1 MPFVGAMHTE
11 WLPDGR
17 LMRVLEAPVFTDS
30 KGRRWTIKQG
40 RIIDGASI
48 PRPFWSITGGPYE
61 GLYRTPAGLHDDAY
75 NTLGVAKL
83 DADLMLLEACLEM
96 GCPRELA
103 QVLYEGVRLFGYAA
117 YDEDQRAAGIA
128 AGSYHVAA

>member
-1 MPFVGAMHTE
+1 MRPNWSLKRSAYGA
-11 WLPDGR
+11 R
-17 LMRVLEAPVFTDS
+17 LAR
-30 KGRRWTIKQG
+30 
-40 RIIDGASI
+40 
-48 PRPFWSITGGPYE
+48 
-61 GLYRTPAGLHDDAY
+61 
-75 NTLGVAKL
+75 TLGVAKL

-128 AGSYHVAA
+128 AGSSHVTG